1 MRRSGWL
8 VGVMALAACGALRD
22 AFSAHPEAAGTA
34 AGQTLTVERL
44 ADLAGG
50 AKRVPLRPD
59 VLAGLAGMYLDYTVF
74 VVHLARG
81 RDLEDSTLVLAAEWP
96 AVEQMRWER
105 FHDGLVSARAKLT
118 PEQTDSAYRAG
129 DVRLLQHILVRVPP
143 DAAPPVQ
150 KQKRERAEGLLRQTV
165 AQQGAN
171 FTQLAKRY
179 SEDQGSKAR
188 GGYLPALPR
197 GQFVPS
203 FDSAAW
209 RLEPGA
215 VSPVVRTPFG
225 FHIIRRPP
233 LAEVRDS
240 FRAQLEDTRTVRL
253 DSLYLDTLARQ
264 RRLEVAKSAPAL
276 VRQAVPQLATAR
288 DDGRTLATYRGGA
301 FQVKDLARWLLALD
315 PNDVR
320 GIRTASDAQLTQ
332 FVRVL
337 AQRDM
342 VLQQVDSAGVPLT
355 PDNWHQV
362 RTEYDS
368 AVTRLEGLIGVS
380 PQLFRDSASSDSARI
395 RLAMT
400 RLDGYL
406 DRAIKQGSA
415 QLMPVPP
422 FLASTLRQGEV
433 WSLDEAGIVR
443 ALERAQVLRAAADSA
458 SRGAS
463 PSGGGLKRA
472 PGPPP
477 VPRAP
482 GAGNGTTVPH

>member
-150 KQKRERAEGLLRQTV
+150 KQKRERAESLLRQTV

-203 FDSAAW
+203 FDTAAW
-209 RLEPGA
+209 RGAGLVPGA
-215 VSPVVRTPFG
+215 TRGHPHGSPG
-225 FHIIRRPP
+225 
-233 LAEVRDS
+233 LALPRHPG
-240 FRAQLEDTRTVRL
+240 
-253 DSLYLDTLARQ
+253 
-264 RRLEVAKSAPAL
+264 APA
-276 VRQAVPQLATAR
+276 PAR
-288 DDGRTLATYRGGA
+288 GR
-301 FQVKDLARWLLALD
+301 
-315 PNDVR
+315 
-320 GIRTASDAQLTQ
+320 
-332 FVRVL
+332 
-337 AQRDM
+337 
-342 VLQQVDSAGVPLT
+342 
-355 PDNWHQV
+355 QV
-362 RTEYDS
+362 R
-368 AVTRLEGLIGVS
+368 
-380 PQLFRDSASSDSARI
+380 
-395 RLAMT
+395 
-400 RLDGYL
+400 
-406 DRAIKQGSA
+406 
-415 QLMPVPP
+415 
-422 FLASTLRQGEV
+422 
-433 WSLDEAGIVR
+433 
-443 ALERAQVLRAAADSA
+443 
-458 SRGAS
+458 
-463 PSGGGLKRA
+463 
-472 PGPPP
+472 
-477 VPRAP
+477 P
-482 GAGNGTTVPH
+482 GAGAPGGAAARDGARRRAHARHLSRW